1 MSDPVEQFRADRD
14 TRQAAR
20 AVFDAGVN
28 QVKDDLAARGIGGR
42 IADKAQGE
50 ALAAL
55 DEAVAVA
62 KDSKGIIAGT
72 VAALALWTF
81 RAPLLSAAQKLWNRA
96 RPAAVQEDDDSAA
109 ETGDEEHDS

>member
-14 TRQAAR
+14 NRHAAR
-20 AVFDAGVN
+20 GVFDAGVA

-50 ALAAL
+50 ALATL

-62 KDSKGIIAGT
+62 RDSKGIIAGT

-81 RAPLLSAAQKLWNRA
+81 RAPLLSAVQRLWNKST
-96 RPAAVQEDDDSAA
+96 PSPVKENDDTAA
-109 ETGDEEHDS
+109 EADDEEQDS

>member
-1 MSDPVEQFRADRD
+1 MSDPVDQFRADRD
-14 TRQAAR
+14 NRHAAR
-20 AVFDAGVN
+20 AVFDAGVT

-42 IADKAQGE
+42 IADKAGDE
-50 ALAAL
+50 AMAAL

-81 RAPLLSAAQKLWNRA
+81 RAPLISAAQGLWGKLA
-96 RPAAVQEDDDSAA
+96 PAPVQEDSASEA
-109 ETGDEEHDS
+109 EPEQWSDQE